1 MKKINLLI
9 ISLFMIST
17 TSCGG
22 TDLSGFSTENDTNN
36 SDFTSSIEDTN
47 TLTITNTGI
56 NISGKTNNDLI
67 AAAGGTTTLKTI
79 NGESLL
85 DSGDI
90 TIPAPT
96 VNAASGTKTI
106 WTGTQSEYDAVDTK
120 DANTLY
126 FITEG

>member
-1 MKKINLLI
+1 MSEFALKTDLDDYL
-9 ISLFMIST
+9 SAG
-17 TSCGG
+17 GG
-22 TDLSGFSTENDTNN
+22 TVAGDISVE
-36 SDFTSSIEDTN
+36 SIEDTN